1 MAAQKNPFLDLDVSK
16 FMDASKMLSDF
27 KFPGVDLE
35 KVVAVQRKNVEA
47 LTSANQTALEGI
59 QAIAKRQSEILRSM
73 IEESNSVLKA
83 MMEQGSPEEK
93 MTKQADLLKT
103 SFEKTLG
110 HMREL
115 SEMVA
120 KSNRE
125 AFDVINSR
133 VTESLEEMKSL
144 MPAAAPAK
152 KSTKA

>member
-1 MAAQKNPFLDLDVSK
+1 MATQKNPFLDLDVSK
-16 FMDASKMLSDF
+16 FMDASKMLSEF
-27 KFPGVDLE
+27 KFPGVDME

-47 LTSANQTALEGI
+47 LTSANQTAMEGI

-73 IEESNSVLKA
+73 IEESNSALKT

-93 MTKQADLLKT
+93 MAKQADLLKA
-103 SFEKTLG
+103 SFEKTLT

-133 VTESLEEMKSL
+133 VTESLDEIKAL
-144 MPAAAPAK
+144 APTAKPAK
-152 KSTKA
+152 KPAKA

>member
-16 FMDASKMLSDF
+16 FMDATKMLADF
-27 KFPGVDLE
+27 KFPGVDME

-59 QAIAKRQSEILRSM
+59 QAIAKRQSEILRSI
-73 IEESNSVLKA
+73 IEESNNAMKA

-93 MTKQADLLKT
+93 MSKQADLLKT

-133 VTESLEEMKSL
+133 VTESLDEMKSL
-144 MPAAAPAK
+144 MPAGAPAK
-152 KSTKA
+152 KSSKA